1 LLEELCKKDA
11 KWREISFKI
20 CKDRMLADDI
30 VQDMYI
36 KLADN
41 KKQIN
46 DFYVIIVIRNI
57 FLDHIKKEKLK
68 VSIDKFYNLESGNN
82 TFEID
87 DEQKKLIENLYWVA
101 KDYFVMSFDM
111 SLRQMAKELNTNYGF
126 IYRTMKKEKDKIKN
140 KLCQKKGKK

>member
-1 LLEELCKKDA
+1 MLKELAKKDQ
-11 KWREISFKI
+11 KWREIAFKI

-30 VQDMYI
+30 VQDMYL
-36 KLADN
+36 KLSN
-41 KKQIN
+41 NTKQIN
-46 DFYVIIVIRNI
+46 DFYVIIVMRNL

-68 VSIDKFYNLESGNN
+68 ISIESIYHLEHKDN

-101 KDYFVMSFDM
+101 KDYFIMSFDM

-126 IYRTMKKEKDKIKN
+126 IYRTMKREKDK
-140 KLCQKKGKK
+140 LKK

>member
-1 LLEELCKKDA
+1 MLEELCKKDT
-11 KWREISFKI
+11 KWREIAFKI

-30 VQDMYI
+30 VQDMYL
-36 KLADN
+36 KLSN
-41 KKQIN
+41 NTKQIN
-46 DFYVIIVIRNI
+46 DFYVIILMRNL

-68 VSIDKFYNLESGNN
+68 ISIESLYHLEHKDN

-101 KDYFVMSFDM
+101 KDYFIMSFDM

-126 IYRTMKKEKDKIKN
+126 IYRTMKKEKDK
-140 KLCQKKGKK
+140 LWQEAEKKQ

>member
-1 LLEELCKKDA
+1 MLEELCKKDT
-11 KWREISFKI
+11 KWREIAFKI

-30 VQDMYI
+30 VQDMYL
-36 KLADN
+36 KLSN
-41 KKQIN
+41 NTKQIN
-46 DFYVIIVIRNI
+46 DFYVIILMRNL

-68 VSIDKFYNLESGNN
+68 ISIESLYHLEHKDN

-101 KDYFVMSFDM
+101 KDYFIMSFDM

-126 IYRTMKKEKDKIKN
+126 IYRTMKKEKEKIW
-140 KLCQKKGKK
+140 QKEEKK